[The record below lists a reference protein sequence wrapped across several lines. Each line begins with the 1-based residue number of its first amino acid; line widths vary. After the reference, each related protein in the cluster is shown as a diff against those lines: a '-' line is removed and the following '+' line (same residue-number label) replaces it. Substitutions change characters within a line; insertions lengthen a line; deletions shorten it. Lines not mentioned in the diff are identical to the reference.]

1 MRRPSVC
8 RLPVVNRLATGFLVV
23 AALGSSPD
31 ALAQKADRDKP
42 VHIEADRM
50 VVDDAKKE
58 SVFEGNV
65 VLTQGSLQLRGERVT
80 VRQDGEGFQYGI
92 AYGRPAT
99 FRQRRDGTDEYIE
112 GFADRLEYD
121 GRKDVLQMFTSAR
134 LLKGQDQVSGD
145 YIYYNAK
152 TELFQVNGGGKPAA
166 SPGNPEGRVKAVI
179 QPKPRTP
186 AGGPAPGST
195 APGAAPLKPAATLE
209 R

>member
-1 MRRPSVC
+1 M
-8 RLPVVNRLATGFLVV
+8 LAAVVSGV
-23 AALGSSPD
+23 APCAV
-31 ALAQKADRDKP
+31 AEKTDRDKP

-65 VLTQGSLQLRGERVT
+65 VLTQGSLQLRGERVI
-80 VRQDGEGFQYGI
+80 VRQDPEGFQYGI

-99 FRQRRDGTDEYIE
+99 FRQRRDGTDEYID

-121 GRKDVLQMFTSAR
+121 GKKDVLQMFTTAR
-134 LLKGQDQVSGD
+134 LLKGQDEVKGD

-179 QPKPRTP
+179 QPKPKAPPTS
-186 AGGPAPGST
+186 PAPDKTGNVS
-195 APGAAPLKPAATLE
+195 LKPAAGIE

>member
-1 MRRPSVC
+1 MPRPSVC
-8 RLPVVNRLATGFLVV
+8 RLPAVNNLAAAVLATALSAV
-23 AALGSSPD
+23 APG
-31 ALAQKADRDKP
+31 ALAEKTDRDKP

-65 VLTQGSLQLRGERVT
+65 VLTQGSLQLRGERVI
-80 VRQDGEGFQYGI
+80 VRQDPEGFQYGI

-99 FRQRRDGTDEYIE
+99 FRQKRDGTDEYID

-121 GRKDVLQMFTSAR
+121 GKKDVLQMFTTAR
-134 LLKGQDQVSGD
+134 LLKGQDEVKGD

-166 SPGNPEGRVKAVI
+166 SPGNPDGRVKAVI
-179 QPKPRTP
+179 QPKPRAP
-186 AGGPAPGST
+186 AGAVTPDKPVST
-195 APGAAPLKPAATLE
+195 PPLKPATGIE